1 MAKKIVKAIVMVEVD
16 EEEAN
21 SSRML
26 CRFENGTSM
35 VLKREQV
42 FMPLPAEAATESKDH
57 TDNLPVTC

>member
-1 MAKKIVKAIVMVEVD
+1 MAKKIVKAIVLVEID

-42 FMPLPAEAATESKDH
+42 FMPLPTEAATESKDQ